1 LLDFRDNLGLT
12 VSSLRAYKLRSLLTM
27 LGLSMGVATVITVMT
42 LIEGANLYVET
53 KIADLGTNVFQIS
66 RVPLVIT
73 DFSAVLKA
81 LRNKKLFIDDAKYL
95 EEHCLHCS
103 HVGARA
109 SYSTV
114 TANGSRELPDTNVI
128 GHTPNMADIDTRKVI
143 QGRYFTPQ
151 EDQRASPV
159 CIIGSKLVEELFV
172 GVNPLGKTLR
182 AAGRDFIVVGVFES
196 IGSVLGMDQDNFMV
210 IPMGLYLKIRGR
222 STSVV
227 INAQASSAG
236 AAFEQAQDEARLAM
250 RARRQ
255 ILPGQDEDFFIGTAS
270 SYIDLWKS
278 FSQAFFAV
286 FMMVSTISAVVGGIV
301 IMNVMLVSVTE
312 RKKEIGIRRAVGATQ
327 ADIRRQFMGETI
339 VQCVIGGLI
348 GILFG
353 FLAALAVREFGSF
366 PASVETNVAAF
377 GFALSTGIGMFF
389 GIYPATRA
397 AKLDPVVALRSD

>member
-1 LLDFRDNLGLT
+1 MLDLKDNLGLT
-12 VSSLRAYKLRSLLTM
+12 VASLRAYKMRAILTM
-27 LGLSMGVATVITVMT
+27 LGLAMGVATVITVMT

-66 RVPLVIT
+66 RVPLVVT
-73 DFSAVLKA
+73 DFSAVIKA
-81 LRNKKLFIDDAKYL
+81 LRNKKLYIDDALYL
-95 EEHCLHCS
+95 EQHCLHCS
-103 HVGARA
+103 RVGARA
-109 SYSTV
+109 TYSTL
-114 TANGSRELPDTNVI
+114 TSNGSRELADTNII

-151 EDQRASPV
+151 EDQRASAV
-159 CIIGSKLVEELFV
+159 CLIGSKLAEELFS
-172 GVNPLGKTLR
+172 GVNPLGRSVR
-182 AAGRDFIVVGVFES
+182 AAGRDFVVVGVFES
-196 IGSVLGMDQDNFMV
+196 IGSVLGVDQDNFMV
-210 IPMGLYLKIRGR
+210 IPMGLFLKVRGR

-227 INAQASSAG
+227 INAQANGAG
-236 AAFEQAQDEARLAM
+236 AVFEQAQDEARLAM

-278 FSQAFFAV
+278 FSAAFFAV

-327 ADIRRQFMGETI
+327 EDIRNQFLSETI
-339 VQCVIGGLI
+339 IQCAIGGVF

-353 FLAALAVREFGSF
+353 FVAALAVRQVGSF
-366 PASVETNVAAF
+366 PAAVEPKVALF

-397 AKLDPVVALRSD
+397 AKLDPVVALRSE